1 MSGAFF
7 DVGDKFTWIV
17 RKGDVL
23 MSELVIEKMMVI
35 DDVECVRTALETLV
49 GKKIYD
55 IEIVKKY
62 ICTERNTKFFID
74 KKLKSSVNQDTNATY
89 VWLDTGYRDRKNNAI
104 FLSLLNTGR
113 EYKGHYVGTARI
125 LADSIKNFF
134 PCYRKDIST
143 NYSRFLSKYNQKA
156 AEREHR
162 YIEDENQYLL
172 SKANE
177 ESSFGNDLAL
187 KIHQLDAVWESAPE
201 EVEEINE
208 VIKVA
213 EPTEAMNEVEKEITI
228 ELLIEMVQEREQYIQ
243 ELLENLEKNKV
254 ESDAEIKD
262 LVDIIKE
269 QSVTIKERTD
279 ALTRIRIFNENES
292 LIQFHRDM
300 EKEERQKGKVGH
312 KLLEN
317 RKKILVLGT
326 TNLSAE
332 VMKGIIMKEYGFE
345 EDDFEYETD
354 YDKVV
359 HTSGRIINSSKYQ
372 AIIFGCCPHSTAG
385 KGKWSSIIERCKQ
398 GGDGILIVDAR
409 NIAGNL
415 KVTKASFRNA
425 LSEIC
430 EAFTDVA

>member
-1 MSGAFF
+1 M
-7 DVGDKFTWIV
+7 
-17 RKGDVL
+17 
-23 MSELVIEKMMVI
+23 
-35 DDVECVRTALETLV
+35 
-49 GKKIYD
+49 
-55 IEIVKKY
+55 
-62 ICTERNTKFFID
+62 
-74 KKLKSSVNQDTNATY
+74 
-89 VWLDTGYRDRKNNAI
+89 
-104 FLSLLNTGR
+104 
-113 EYKGHYVGTARI
+113 
-125 LADSIKNFF
+125 
-134 PCYRKDIST
+134 
-143 NYSRFLSKYNQKA
+143 
-156 AEREHR
+156 
-162 YIEDENQYLL
+162 
-172 SKANE
+172 
-177 ESSFGNDLAL
+177 

-213 EPTEAMNEVEKEITI
+213 EPTEALNEVEKEITI

-279 ALTRIRIFNENES
+279 ALTRIRIFNEHES

-345 EDDFEYETD
+345 EDDFEYEID

-359 HTSGRIINSSKYQ
+359 HTSGRIINSSIYQ

-398 GGDGILIVDAR
+398 GENGILIVDAR